1 MMPAKPGN
9 GDRRLET
16 CGPTALQSTVYSH
29 SWWPGVGSNGSL
41 GESGSKSSS
50 MEHLNGSVKNGVMQ
64 LKANGQLDGGANFNK
79 ETQVTVAS
87 QSDGNIGLEHQH
99 VNHVPSSTPKMGE
112 HLDPNSSMEL
122 VGHSIVLT
130 PYMYS
135 DPHYGGMLAPYGHQA
150 MIPAQLYGM
159 HQARMPLPLEME
171 EEPVFVNAKQYHGIL
186 RRRQSRAKAELQKK
200 AIKVRKPYLHE
211 SRHLHAMRRARGC
224 GGRFLNTK
232 KLDNDANPTSEK
244 GMNVG
249 ANSSVQPTSKSGSE
263 YLSNNG
269 NGKLDSSHNK
279 QEGSRSMIHN
289 MHKAHN
295 LSNGNS
301 NGHGLSSTYHSL
313 FRDDKEGDY
322 MGQQRESM
330 HMNGIARGA
339 LPIK

>member
-122 VGHSIVLT
+122 VGHSI
-130 PYMYS
+130 
-135 DPHYGGMLAPYGHQA
+135 
-150 MIPAQLYGM
+150 IPAQLYGM